1 MAGEL
6 KAVRVALSTELA
18 TATGL
23 TGIPNVP
30 TEIRPGTVYVRPSRD
45 LPYISTKDEIATY
58 DRPAVNMQ
66 AVVVFPAIDVSSVQD
81 RMDDYVQAI
90 YAQLELAPTLG
101 GLTSDII
108 LEEVSEP
115 GIIGGQLLGIE
126 LTFAPF
132 QVKNLKET

>member
-1 MAGEL
+1 M
-6 KAVRVALSTELA
+6 
-18 TATGL
+18 
-23 TGIPNVP
+23 
-30 TEIRPGTVYVRPSRD
+30 
-45 LPYISTKDEIATY
+45 
-58 DRPAVNMQ
+58 NMQ

-81 RMDDYVQAI
+81 RMDDYVQDI
-90 YAQLELAPTLG
+90 FAQLAVTPTLG

-132 QVKNLKET
+132 QVRDL

>member
-6 KAVRVALSTELA
+6 KAVRVALANQLA

-30 TEIRPGTVYVRPSRD
+30 TEIRPGTVYVRPSREIA
-45 LPYISTKDEIATY
+45 YVTTKDEIATY
-58 DRPAVNMQ
+58 GRPAVNMQ

-81 RMDDYVQAI
+81 RMDDYVQDI
-90 YAQLELAPTLG
+90 FAQLAVTPTLG

-132 QVKNLKET
+132 QVRDL